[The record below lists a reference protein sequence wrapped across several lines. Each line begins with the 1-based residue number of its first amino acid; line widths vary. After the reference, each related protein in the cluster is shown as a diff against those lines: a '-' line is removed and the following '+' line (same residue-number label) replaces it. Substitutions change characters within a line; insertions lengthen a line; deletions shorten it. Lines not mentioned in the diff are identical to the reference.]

1 MGKNRVKL
9 AVGAVILAAAAFT
22 AGTVCSDGLNNLIA
36 VNSTA
41 LDKEQKSRYRE
52 ILNKLSELDMVIDR
66 YYMDDGSI
74 DTQNMSDGL
83 YKGYIYGLNEK
94 YTVYY
99 TPEEY
104 KQMMA
109 DAEGVYGGIGVT
121 VTQNAETMQ
130 ISVVSVSEGGP
141 GEEAGLKEGD
151 VIYKV
156 DGEDV
161 QGQDLNTVVSKVQG
175 EEGTEVTLTLYR
187 PDTGETFDKT
197 LKRRKMDE
205 VTVNYGMLEDKIGY
219 IQIKGFEEVTVSQF
233 DEAVAA
239 LQKENMQGLVIDV
252 RGNPGGNMT
261 SVCPILDRILPEG
274 LLVYTEDKNGRREE
288 EYADNEQILEIPMAV
303 LVNGNSASAA
313 EIFAAAL
320 QDYDWAEIVGEQTY
334 GKGIVQYVIPLS
346 DGSAIK
352 LTSAKYFTPKG
363 RSIHGVGVTP
373 DIKVSIESTDT
384 TDTQLEAAV
393 GAVKEKLGNG

>member
-1 MGKNRVKL
+1 MSGNKIKT
-9 AVGAVILAAAAFT
+9 AVGAVVLAAAAFT
-22 AGTVCSDGLNNLIA
+22 AGTICSDEINSVIA

-41 LDKEQKSRYRE
+41 LDKGQQGRYRE
-52 ILNKLSELDMVIDR
+52 ILNKLSELDTVIDR

-130 ISVVSVSEGGP
+130 ISIVAVSEGSP

-151 VIYKV
+151 LIYKV
-156 DGEDV
+156 DGEDI

-175 EEGTEVTLTLYR
+175 EEGSEVTLTLYR
-187 PDTGETFDKT
+187 PETGETLEKT
-197 LKRRKMDE
+197 LKRRKMDA
-205 VTVNYGMLEDKIGY
+205 VTVNYGMFEDKIGY

-233 DEAVAA
+233 DEAVQA

-288 EYADNEQILEIPMAV
+288 EYADNEQILELPMAV
-303 LVNGNSASAA
+303 LVNGSSASAS

-373 DIKVSIESTDT
+373 DIKVTIKSTDT
-384 TDTQLEAAV
+384 TDTQLEAAAA
-393 GAVKEKLGNG
+393 AVKSKINAG